1 MRKYNLY
8 SLKCQNL
15 KFFIFEIDVYL
26 YNYDSMIQLCFEI
39 KIEKW

>member
-1 MRKYNLY
+1 MSKLE
-8 SLKCQNL
+8 
-15 KFFIFEIDVYL
+15 IFHEIDVYL